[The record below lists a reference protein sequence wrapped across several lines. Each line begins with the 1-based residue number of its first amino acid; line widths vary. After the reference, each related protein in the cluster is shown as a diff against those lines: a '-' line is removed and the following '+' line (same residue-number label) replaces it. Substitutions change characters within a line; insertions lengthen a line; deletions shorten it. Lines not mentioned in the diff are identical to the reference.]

1 MAHTGVCNLA
11 AEKLQLMK
19 RICIY
24 SYNIRALF
32 SDKTEQGAG
41 GAEFQLLT
49 LAKMLKGAGYKIIF
63 LVGDFDQPDYEVI
76 DGFTFVKCFSG
87 KNKSPVI
94 KFLYLFNALIKTKA
108 DVFIERGSSSM
119 TFRLSLF
126 SKILK
131 KKFIFCGASD
141 INFASDANDPGII
154 GKTARRLYNTG
165 LKLAAS
171 IIVQK
176 NTQKELLLK
185 YFNRNGIVIPNFAV
199 KCNPS
204 VTEKKYNILWVS
216 NIIPYKNPEI
226 LLEIAKSL
234 PDFSFIIVGGARDKS
249 YFNKIKEEAGKL
261 NNLKF
266 MGFVPSQEVIKFISK
281 SEILVNT
288 TIVDGR
294 YEEGFPNSFLQA
306 WQMGVPVVSL
316 ISNPDN
322 ILNTYNIGICSGTKE
337 KMISDIS
344 SLISNDE
351 KRLEMGRNAIKYVKE
366 RHNDANIFNKYVEI
380 IEQ

>member
-1 MAHTGVCNLA
+1 
-11 AEKLQLMK
+11 
-19 RICIY
+19 
-24 SYNIRALF
+24 
-32 SDKTEQGAG
+32 
-41 GAEFQLLT
+41 
-49 LAKMLKGAGYKIIF
+49 
-63 LVGDFDQPDYEVI
+63 
-76 DGFTFVKCFSG
+76 
-87 KNKSPVI
+87 
-94 KFLYLFNALIKTKA
+94 
-108 DVFIERGSSSM
+108 
-119 TFRLSLF
+119 
-126 SKILK
+126 
-131 KKFIFCGASD
+131 
-141 INFASDANDPGII
+141 
-154 GKTARRLYNTG
+154 
-165 LKLAAS
+165 
-171 IIVQK
+171 
-176 NTQKELLLK
+176 
-185 YFNRNGIVIPNFAV
+185 
-199 KCNPS
+199 
-204 VTEKKYNILWVS
+204 LWVS